1 MHITN
6 TDQHFFLMTSIWC
19 VCYVEN
25 HTTYY
30 LNKETKTRLFFN
42 PSFGYL
48 TTFLEGLMSS
58 LGEDLK
64 EFHIMEICM
73 RRCTCTHVQ
82 KRQHLEWCVIIQ
94 FDQIKMFAL
103 IKSIVTIIW
112 DQFYEFDWINRIK
125 VVFRWIGIAW

>member
-25 HTTYY
+25 PTTYY
-30 LNKETKTRLFFN
+30 LNKETKTRFFFT

-48 TTFLEGLMSS
+48 STFLEGLMSS

-73 RRCTCTHVQ
+73 RRCTCIHVQ
-82 KRQHLEWCVIIQ
+82 KRQNLEWCVIIQ
-94 FDQIKMFAL
+94 FDQIKMVSL

-112 DQFYEFDWINRIK
+112 DQFHEFDYMNQIK
-125 VVFRWIGIAW
+125 VVFRWIGIVW